1 MKYSNVKRMKYK
13 KEFKQMLR
21 SIKDGGSSKRRGI
34 KSDAA
39 DLVRPPGALHP
50 PDNIIQTWW
59 WATGYKSQIHK

>member
-1 MKYSNVKRMKYK
+1 MKYSNVKKMKYK
-13 KEFKQMLR
+13 KRKQMLR

-50 PDNIIQTWW
+50 PDNIIQT
-59 WATGYKSQIHK
+59 